1 MYLKE
6 WQKRYRETLREEIE
20 REIELLHSHE
30 IGSLIYA
37 YHNFDF
43 NKFMDYF
50 RYILEKA
57 HHRRFTYSKDSNPI
71 YNGEF
76 QIETA

>member
-1 MYLKE
+1 MYHHKKE
-6 WQKRYRETLREEIE
+6 YRETLREEIL

-37 YHNFDF
+37 YNNFKYD
-43 NKFMDYF
+43 KFLDYF

-57 HHRRFTYSKDSNPI
+57 HHRRFTLSKDSNPI

>member
-1 MYLKE
+1 MNN
-6 WQKRYRETLREEIE
+6 WREEYRKTLQEEIQ

-37 YHNFDF
+37 YNNFEYF
-43 NKFMDYF
+43 KFIDYF

-57 HHRRFTYSKDSNPI
+57 HHRRFTLSKDSNPI